1 MSEDVPLRL
10 HVGGESLNSEGEVAV
25 VEEPLCLR
33 ETRSIAAIGGEEHFY
48 THLPVRAE
56 DRPTDL
62 VRPRSS

>member
-1 MSEDVPLRL
+1 
-10 HVGGESLNSEGEVAV
+10 LNSEGEVAV